1 MNCKYLKGLCIG
13 KLKNMELNK
22 IRIIRK
28 VKKVNKIK
36 LAMWLVVSVIS
47 FSLVSC
53 SISYKFNGSSID
65 YTKTKTI
72 SISDFPNTAELIYPP
87 LAQTF
92 SESLR
97 DAYTKQTRL
106 QIMKKGGD
114 MHLEGAIVGYQLTP
128 MAISADTY
136 SSQTKLTM
144 TVDVRFSNNKNPDDD
159 YEKKYT
165 AYQTFDSSRRLDD
178 VQEELMKIMVA
189 DIVDNIY
196 NDTVAKW

>member
-165 AYQTFDSSRRLDD
+165 AYQTFESSRRLDD

>member
-1 MNCKYLKGLCIG
+1 
-13 KLKNMELNK
+13 MELNK

-128 MAISADTY
+128 MAISADT
-136 SSQTKLTM
+136 
-144 TVDVRFSNNKNPDDD
+144 
-159 YEKKYT
+159 
-165 AYQTFDSSRRLDD
+165 
-178 VQEELMKIMVA
+178 
-189 DIVDNIY
+189 
-196 NDTVAKW
+196 

>member
-1 MNCKYLKGLCIG
+1 
-13 KLKNMELNK
+13 MELNK

-144 TVDVRFSNNKNPDDD
+144 TVDVRFSNNKNPEDD